1 MSRER
6 LGNGLSWLTIFGL
19 ACFLCGPWLL
29 PSNTYY
35 HRLIILLLWVPAFV
49 HFLVLRK
56 QYPPV
61 PSAFVWLYL
70 ALSVWYWLVVALTL
84 ERQDDLRELKLPFY
98 IAFSLLGVVVCAKH
112 LKERFAD
119 FLLLCGVLGGLGAGW
134 SWIDFYWIEGHRYG
148 ERVVSMGLWRVVI
161 PAAQACGAL
170 VILTAMLGLMGKR
183 KLWELGAVLLAL
195 ACYGLFLYFNQS
207 RWVWLSLA
215 MAFVGGGIIS
225 RHRTVY
231 AMALASIVLLA
242 IVLWLKPT
250 FLLNRGLSYRP
261 ELWREGFNL
270 LLSNWEHGLGLN
282 EYWIE
287 ADVLK
292 FSSRHPH
299 NMFLDIGIRFGLLG
313 LLLWAG
319 LWLWAGWRAFRARH
333 TGLGSTLVTL
343 WLYSGLVVLTE
354 GTAPWVKPAPI
365 WFVTW
370 LPIALALAIDLR
382 ARSGSRHGQSSVIS
396 VWRGAASCCP

>member
-6 LGNGLSWLTIFGL
+6 LGNWLAWLTILGL
-19 ACFLCGPWLL
+19 ACLLCGPWLL
-29 PSNTYY
+29 PSNSYY

-49 HFLVLRK
+49 HFLLLRK
-56 QYPPV
+56 LYPPV
-61 PSAFVWLYL
+61 PGTFVWLYL

-84 ERQDDLRELKLPFY
+84 DGRDELRELKLPFY
-98 IAFSLLGVVVCAKH
+98 IAFSLLGVMLCAWH
-112 LKERFAD
+112 LKARFAD
-119 FLLLCGVLGGLGAGW
+119 FLLLCGLLGGLGAGW
-134 SWIDFYWIEGHRYG
+134 SWIDFYWIDGHRYS

-170 VILTAMLGLMGKR
+170 VILTAMLGLIDKR
-183 KLWELGAVLLAL
+183 KPWELGTVLLAL

-215 MAFVGGGIIS
+215 MAFVGASIFS
-225 RHRTVY
+225 RHRIVY
-231 AMALASIVLLA
+231 AMALVSIVLLA

-250 FLLNRGLSYRP
+250 FLLGRGLSYRP
-261 ELWREGFNL
+261 ELWWEGFNL
-270 LLSNWEHGLGLN
+270 LLANWEHGLGFK

-287 ADVLK
+287 AATLK

-299 NMFLDIGIRFGLLG
+299 NLFLDVGIRFGLLG

-333 TGLGSTLVTL
+333 TALGSALVTL
-343 WLYSGLVVLTE
+343 WLYSGLVVLAD

-370 LPIALALAIDLR
+370 LPIALALAVDLR
-382 ARSGSRHGQSSVIS
+382 ARSTGPSR
-396 VWRGAASCCP
+396 AP

>member
-6 LGNGLSWLTIFGL
+6 LGNWLAWLTILGL

-29 PSNTYY
+29 PSNSYY

-61 PSAFVWLYL
+61 PGTFVWLYL

-84 ERQDDLRELKLPFY
+84 EGQDGLRELKLPFY
-98 IAFSLLGVVVCAKH
+98 IAFSLLGVVLCALH
-112 LKERFAD
+112 LKARFAD
-119 FLLLCGVLGGLGAGW
+119 FLLLCGLLGGLGAGW
-134 SWIDFYWIEGHRYG
+134 SWIDFYWIDGHHYG

-170 VILTAMLGLMGKR
+170 VILTAMLGLAGRRTPWK
-183 KLWELGAVLLAL
+183 LGAVLLAL

-207 RWVWLSLA
+207 RWVWLCLA
-215 MAFVGGGIIS
+215 MAFVGASVLS
-225 RHRTVY
+225 RNRTVY
-231 AMALASIVLLA
+231 AMALVSIVLLA
-242 IVLWLKPT
+242 VVLWLKPT
-250 FLLNRGLSYRP
+250 FLLSRGLSYRP
-261 ELWREGFNL
+261 ELWWEGFNL
-270 LLSNWEHGLGLN
+270 LLSNWEHGLGFK
-282 EYWIE
+282 EYWVQ
-287 ADVLK
+287 AATLK

-299 NMFLDIGIRFGLLG
+299 NMFLDVGIRFGLLG

-319 LWLWAGWRAFRARH
+319 LWLWAGWRAFRARQ
-333 TGLGSTLVTL
+333 TALGSALVTL
-343 WLYSGLVVLTE
+343 WLYSGLVVLTD

-382 ARSGSRHGQSSVIS
+382 ARSAEQSP
-396 VWRGAASCCP
+396 AP

>member
-6 LGNGLSWLTIFGL
+6 LGIWLAWLTTLGL

-29 PSNTYY
+29 PSNSYY

-61 PSAFVWLYL
+61 PGTFVWLYL

-84 ERQDDLRELKLPFY
+84 EGQDDLRELKLPFY
-98 IAFSLLGVVVCAKH
+98 IAFSLLGVVLCALH
-112 LKERFAD
+112 LKARFAD
-119 FLLLCGVLGGLGAGW
+119 FLLLCGLLGGLGAGW
-134 SWIDFYWIEGHRYG
+134 SWIDFYWIDGHRYG

-170 VILTAMLGLMGKR
+170 VILTAMLGLAGRRTPWK
-183 KLWELGAVLLAL
+183 LGAVLLAL

-207 RWVWLSLA
+207 RWVWLCLA
-215 MAFVGGGIIS
+215 MAFVGASVLS
-225 RHRTVY
+225 RNRTVY
-231 AMALASIVLLA
+231 AMALVSIVLLA
-242 IVLWLKPT
+242 VVLWLKPT
-250 FLLNRGLSYRP
+250 FLLSRGLSYRP
-261 ELWREGFNL
+261 ELWWEGFNL
-270 LLSNWEHGLGLN
+270 LLSNWEHGLGFK
-282 EYWIE
+282 EYWVK
-287 ADVLK
+287 AATLK

-299 NMFLDIGIRFGLLG
+299 NMFLDVGIRFGLLG

-319 LWLWAGWRAFRARH
+319 LWLWAGWRAFRARQ
-333 TGLGSTLVTL
+333 TALGSALVTL
-343 WLYSGLVVLTE
+343 WLYSGLVVLTD

-382 ARSGSRHGQSSVIS
+382 ARSAEQSP
-396 VWRGAASCCP
+396 AP

>member
-6 LGNGLSWLTIFGL
+6 LGNWLAWLTILGL
-19 ACFLCGPWLL
+19 ACFLCGPWVL
-29 PSNTYY
+29 PSNSYY

-56 QYPPV
+56 QFPPV
-61 PSAFVWLYL
+61 PGTFVWLYL

-84 ERQDDLRELKLPFY
+84 EGQDDLRELKLPFY
-98 IAFSLLGVVVCAKH
+98 IAFSLLGVAVCALH
-112 LKERFAD
+112 LKARFAD
-119 FLLLCGVLGGLGAGW
+119 FLLLCGLLGGLGAGW
-134 SWIDFYWIEGHRYG
+134 SWIDFYWIDGHHYG

-170 VILTAMLGLMGKR
+170 VILTAMLGLTGRR
-183 KLWELGAVLLAL
+183 KPWELGAVLLAL

-207 RWVWLSLA
+207 RWVWLCLA
-215 MAFVGGGIIS
+215 MAFVGASVLS
-225 RHRTVY
+225 RHRAVY
-231 AMALASIVLLA
+231 AMALVSIVLLV
-242 IVLWLKPT
+242 IVLWLKPS

-261 ELWREGFNL
+261 ELWWEGFNL
-270 LLSNWEHGLGLN
+270 LLSNWEHGLGFK
-282 EYWIE
+282 EYWVQ
-287 ADVLK
+287 AATLK

-299 NMFLDIGIRFGLLG
+299 NMFLDVGIRFGLLG

-319 LWLWAGWRAFRARH
+319 LWLWAGWRAFRARQ
-333 TGLGSTLVTL
+333 TALGSALVTL
-343 WLYSGLVVLTE
+343 WLYSGLVVLTD

-382 ARSGSRHGQSSVIS
+382 ARSVEQSP
-396 VWRGAASCCP
+396 AP